1 MFDCWPVHT
10 SDAFRSW
17 VATACPGFELMY
29 IPYGRTGDYQIN
41 DVYYHK
47 PMKDAQ
53 TNAASSWHL
62 FKLRSYRAEVKAG
75 KISNVEMLERMR
87 KLMSL
92 GKLREQSPA
101 WLKRGIEALQVV
113 DPDTNDNILRKGWVR
128 PLCIFVAWE
137 LRPDGTEPL
146 HVPLRSSTLLRAPQ
160 IGLYFS
166 KMDAAFIIKARADAE
181 THRTLLEAHRLKVA
195 TAAMAEVLQARPG
208 DVEAAHAAGEKAAA
222 AVKRLPSDPLDKVA
236 RYEESK
242 LAHGVA
248 PPAAKRSAKPGVK
261 RRRRCNPASV
271 AAAAARAAAPI
282 EADLEPRVR
291 PTVEM
296 LKQML
301 RDRGIKLRGK
311 TKKADLLQLL
321 ADSEDAVAAVPDAV
335 GDVPAA
341 PAAAAVHAEAASPE
355 PALAAAVDGAIQP
368 SRKRRRPSR
377 SAHDDEDSEAEAEEL
392 AGDADEEKDDEEE
405 EEAVGGEMEPGGDDE
420 QDDDDDDDEEEDDP
434 DEDEEEDDPDED
446 EGIYFKEERN
456 PQFLVDRL
464 EGHCVHGKLDKP
476 AAVQLVETIRK
487 SLSSIISLCEA
498 YSPPLVARAGRWK
511 ELSKRF
517 EAALGHDCVAT
528 RAVEISKLVPFK
540 LKV

>member
-1 MFDCWPVHT
+1 
-10 SDAFRSW
+10 
-17 VATACPGFELMY
+17 MY

-113 DPDTNDNILRKGWVR
+113 DPDTNENILRKGWVR
-128 PLCIFVAWE
+128 ALFIFVAWE
-137 LRPDGTEPL
+137 TLPYGTGKELLPLPVQDVLR
-146 HVPLRSSTLLRAPQ
+146 LLRAPQ
-160 IGLYFS
+160 VGLYFS

-195 TAAMAEVLQARPG
+195 TAAVAEVLRANPG
-208 DVEAAHAAGEKAAA
+208 DADAAQAAGEKAAA

-248 PPAAKRSAKPGVK
+248 PPAAKLSAKPGVK

-301 RDRGIKLRGK
+301 RDRGVKLRGK

-321 ADSEDAVAAVPDAV
+321 AASEDAVAAVPAVPDAV
-335 GDVPAA
+335 VDVPAA

-355 PALAAAVDGAIQP
+355 PARAAAVDGGAQP

-377 SAHDDEDSEAEAEEL
+377 SAHDDEDSEAGAEEM
-392 AGDADEEKDDEEE
+392 AGDADEEDDEED
-405 EEAVGGEMEPGGDDE
+405 EAVGGEMEPERGGDDE
-420 QDDDDDDDEEEDDP
+420 QDDDD
-434 DEDEEEDDPDED
+434 DEEEDDPDED

-464 EGHCVHGKLDKP
+464 EGYCVDGKLDKP
-476 AAVQLVETIRK
+476 AAVQLVKTIRK
-487 SLSSIISLCEA
+487 SLDSIFSLCKA

-511 ELSKRF
+511 ELSDRF
-517 EAALGHDCVAT
+517 EAAWGHKCIAT
-528 RAVEISKLVPFK
+528 RAVEITKLVPFK